1 MAEHNYEEKRD
12 FVRMRIET
20 QVTYTVKGNSTVTH
34 HGDSQDL
41 SATGL
46 YMTTDYALT
55 VGNLIDIVMNP
66 NGERLPPFATQGK
79 VIRSITDENDANLFH
94 VSVELSQAD

>member
-1 MAEHNYEEKRD
+1 MAGQDYEEKRD

-20 QVTYTVKGNSTVTH
+20 QVTYTIKGNSGITH

-46 YMTTDYALT
+46 YMTTDYALS
-55 VGNLIDIVMNP
+55 VGDIIDIIMNP
-66 NGERLPPFATQGK
+66 SGERLPPFTAQGK
-79 VIRSITDENDANLFH
+79 VIRCVTDENDANLFH
-94 VSVELSQAD
+94 VSAELSQI